1 MNSTIYMVKNENKCS
16 LWLVVCFLLPVI
28 TVYGQERVHDLY
40 QKADY
45 AVHHDRVF
53 EDTWMGRT
61 ITTPR
66 TWSVQKNSDGSF
78 SYRNYTQKSG
88 GNNGTYHEVLAKK
101 YLSEEIT
108 VSKNKISVYWEERRI
123 RPSDF
128 YTNEDTNDPMKI
140 GNMKP
145 PKDPYSGHKKGTATY
160 QDIINVGDLKM
171 KVNVQRNCTHQRIP
185 LYRGTDMGMGYGIGV
200 TTNSRGRTTATV
212 DYYPDHLFKHQVRMS
227 FSIDEMAKSANVT
240 KPDLIVYL
248 IENCDKLD
256 DLKIY
261 SPLERSG
268 FIYCAYRAFTL
279 EQYKEQHVRQVEEKR
294 AEKARQ
300 DSIRRAE
307 EKRILREAEEARQR
321 AENKYWESIGIEKRH
336 SAEKAAAEGI
346 MLVDLGLSVRW
357 ANANIGAVNE
367 NDDGLCFAWAETQPK
382 NEFAKRNYKPRKKY
396 KPEMTLEATDDAATQ
411 RWGVG
416 WHIPTP
422 EQWDELLQ
430 KCKITE
436 VKGNGYWGYKVTGPN
451 GNSIFLPFARGKM
464 GGASSS
470 AMKMANK
477 FFKGGLD
484 DYMAVSNRMG
494 EGEANYWSN
503 KMATN
508 KKESIVFNITSASS
522 SSHGQKVLGTDMI
535 VYGLPIRAVME

>member
-1 MNSTIYMVKNENKCS
+1 MYKSR
-16 LWLVVCFLLPVI
+16 LLPALALSLVTSMI
-28 TVYGQERVHDLY
+28 YGQERVHDLY
-40 QKADY
+40 QSADY

-61 ITTPR
+61 ITYPR
-66 TWSVQKNSDGSF
+66 TWTVQKNKDGSF
-78 SYRNYTQKSG
+78 SYRDYTKKSG

-108 VSKNKISVYWEERRI
+108 VSKSSIVVYWEERSI
-123 RPSDF
+123 KASDF
-128 YTNEDTNDPMKI
+128 YTASETNDPMKI
-140 GNMKP
+140 GNMKVP
-145 PKDPYSGHKKGTATY
+145 ADPFKDKKGFSEY
-160 QDIINVGDLKM
+160 KSKVSING
-171 KVNVQRNCTHQRIP
+171 KVFETTVKANCKHERVP
-185 LYRGTDMGMGYGIGV
+185 LYRGTDMGGGFGLGV
-200 TTNSRGRTTATV
+200 TTNSRGKTTATR
-212 DYYPDHLFKHQVRMS
+212 DYFPDHLFKHKVKLTY
-227 FSIDEMAKSANVT
+227 SIDELAKQSGLS
-240 KPDLIVYL
+240 KPDLMVYL
-248 IENCDKLD
+248 IEHNNE
-256 DLKIY
+256 DLGI
-261 SPLERSG
+261 SSIRNSDG
-268 FIYCAYRAFTL
+268 FIYCAYRTFAL
-279 EQYKEQHVRQVEEKR
+279 EQYKEQHARQVEEKR
-294 AEKARQ
+294 AERARQ
-300 DSIRRAE
+300 DSIKRAAE
-307 EKRILREAEEARQR
+307 EQARREAEEARQR

-477 FFKGGLD
+477 FFKGWLD